1 MQVLKLGMRIQEET
15 KVLECNVYG
24 VEIVWSTIIMIWLI
38 SLVFSCEFKDCWL
51 NHKSNIQVKKF
62 SVS

>member
-1 MQVLKLGMRIQEET
+1 MMQVLKLGMHIQEGT

-38 SLVFSCEFKDCWL
+38 SLVFSCEFKDYWL
-51 NHKSNIQVKKF
+51 NHKSNVH
-62 SVS
+62 V